1 MRDVLVVGAGAAGLA
16 LAARLLEAGL
26 DVVVWERRPAPAGL
40 SRAIGIHAPA
50 LESLDREV
58 AEQVVDEAVLVRR
71 GVARTRDRVLGV
83 VPFDRVSA
91 RFPFVAT
98 LPQARTEEILRA
110 RVDALEPSCVQ
121 RGATLTGL
129 EEIDGAVQVTG
140 EVPLTGWSGAQE
152 ASGADD
158 AFASALTLTTPVH
171 ETARFVVAAD
181 GARSTVRDLLGVPAP
196 LRTYPDTY
204 VMGDLADTTGTGNRT
219 GTGALVDDGTRR
231 DDAVVHLERE
241 GVVESFPLPQGTRRW
256 VVRTDARVVGP
267 TPDQLVAVVEHR
279 TGIHLDPS
287 TCTMLSSFEVRRRLA
302 ARTVHGRTVLL
313 GDAAHEISP
322 IGGQGMNLGW
332 LDAARLAPLLVDG
345 ARAGRIPAEA
355 LERYDRSRR
364 RRARWA
370 ARQAEANMALGRPV
384 QGATAALRDALLTA
398 ALRTPARRGLA
409 SVYAM
414 RHLR

>member
-1 MRDVLVVGAGAAGLA
+1 MRDVLVVGGGAAGLA

-58 AEQVVDEAVLVRR
+58 AEQVVDESVLVRR

-110 RVDALEPSCVQ
+110 RVDALDPSCVQ
-121 RGATLTGL
+121 RGTTLTGL
-129 EEIDGAVQVTG
+129 QEVHGAVQVTG
-140 EVPLTGWSGAQE
+140 EVPITGWAADQE
-152 ASGADD
+152 APAADD
-158 AFASALTLTTPVH
+158 AFTSALTLTTPVH
-171 ETARFVVAAD
+171 ETSRFVVAAD

-204 VMGDLADTTGTGNRT
+204 VMGDLADTTGTGP
-219 GTGALVDDGTRR
+219 GALVDDRARR

-267 TPDQLVAVVEHR
+267 TAHQLVAVVEHR
-279 TGIHLDPS
+279 TGVRLDAS

-302 ARTVHGRTVLL
+302 TRTVHGRTVLL

-332 LDAARLAPLLVDG
+332 LDAARLAPLLVEG

-355 LERYDRSRR
+355 LERYDASRR

-384 QGATAALRDALLTA
+384 QGATAVLRDALLTA

>member
-1 MRDVLVVGAGAAGLA
+1 MRDVLVVGGGAAGLA

-58 AEQVVDEAVLVRR
+58 AEQVVDESVLVRR

-110 RVDALEPSCVQ
+110 RVDALDPSCVQ
-121 RGATLTGL
+121 RGTTLTGL
-129 EEIDGAVQVTG
+129 QEVHGAVQVTG
-140 EVPLTGWSGAQE
+140 EVPITGWAADQE
-152 ASGADD
+152 APAADD
-158 AFASALTLTTPVH
+158 AFTSALTLTTPVH

-204 VMGDLADTTGTGNRT
+204 VMGDLADTTGTG
-219 GTGALVDDGTRR
+219 TGALVDDGARR

-267 TPDQLVAVVEHR
+267 TAHQLVAVVEHR
-279 TGIHLDPS
+279 TGVRLDPS

-302 ARTVHGRTVLL
+302 TRTVHGRTVLL

-355 LERYDRSRR
+355 LERYDASRR
-364 RRARWA
+364 RRARWT

-384 QGATAALRDALLTA
+384 QGATAVLRDALLTA